1 MSTLK
6 WIAAWFEQASWPQL
20 IAAAV
25 LTGCALSGLTVIV
38 QSL

>member
-6 WIAAWFEQASWPQL
+6 WIVAWIEQATWPQL
-20 IAAAV
+20 IAAGI